1 MAKIAGIDAFHPF
14 VCGLVD
20 ADEVEVVE
28 VEAEEAE
35 EHDEAVQD
43 EHHGAQPIQNQ
54 KATSSM
60 PNPTKATMYTKR
72 QQCVI
77 VMQAQPP

>member
-1 MAKIAGIDAFHPF
+1 MAKIAGVDAFHPF

-20 ADEVEVVE
+20 ADEVEEVE

-43 EHHGAQPIQNQ
+43 EHHGAQHVRGAKLIHRGVV
-54 KATSSM
+54 AVFELL
-60 PNPTKATMYTKR
+60 A
-72 QQCVI
+72 
-77 VMQAQPP
+77 